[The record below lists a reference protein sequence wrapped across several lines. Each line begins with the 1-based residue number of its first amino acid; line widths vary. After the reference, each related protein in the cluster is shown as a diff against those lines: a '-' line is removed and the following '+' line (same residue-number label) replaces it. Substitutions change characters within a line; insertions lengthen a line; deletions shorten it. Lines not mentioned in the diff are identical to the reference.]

1 MLWVLWQDTTHGE
14 ALRVRYRKTYD
25 KDADEEDEDM
35 DDVDPFETENSK
47 DGDGDEEPTRA
58 QSLHRK
64 FRLAAAYLG
73 ELSEEEQARL
83 RNNRETDFINRRR
96 AYEKALGGETEC
108 TAEEL
113 EE

>member
-1 MLWVLWQDTTHGE
+1 MSWVLWQDATHGE
-14 ALRVRYRKTYD
+14 ALRARYRKMYD
-25 KDADEEDEDM
+25 KDADEDDEDM
-35 DDVDPFETENSK
+35 DGVDPFEAENSN

-58 QSLHRK
+58 QLLHRK
-64 FRLAAAYLG
+64 FRLAVAYLG

-83 RNNRETDFINRRR
+83 RNKRETDFVNRRR
-96 AYEKALGGETEC
+96 TYEKALVGETEC